1 MCCFFGTVENGIGWS
16 MPGKKTLTGTF
27 PIKTVL
33 ENDLFGGDDF
43 GAVGTGLEGYGNTFD
58 VAGGFELG
66 GSSPATVS
74 CRS

>member
-1 MCCFFGTVENGIGWS
+1 

-27 PIKTVL
+27 PIRTVL
-33 ENDLFGGDDF
+33 ENDRFGGDDL
-43 GAVGTGLEGYGNTFD
+43 GAVGTGLEGWDITVD
-58 VAGGFELG
+58 VAGGLEGG